1 MGCLTCYNKVE
12 EFIGTKFESYAGFVC
27 KHPWKFIFVPL
38 IINGLLG
45 IGLVNL
51 KSDNDVERIY
61 TPMNSQASKDR
72 STLRK
77 IFGDFSAKNF
87 YTQSQIESGIYG
99 DIIFEAKQGKNIL
112 GNLYLSEMKEVYG
125 KISSLQFTDSVGSLS
140 NLSKVC
146 ARRDN
151 ACVVDGHVIFNP
163 WFQSNLNANT
173 IPYPGSGATS
183 LQGIF
188 GDVVVSNGILTNASF
203 VKLRYHLKHETQ
215 TNKDDNILWMAS
227 YIKKIEK
234 ITTNHTNIY
243 YAHSESLD
251 EELNANIGGD
261 IVFFS
266 LTFTLMIVYATTATS
281 NYKCVS
287 DRQNLGRAGVLAAA
301 FAILGSF
308 GLIAACG
315 LEFVSIVGT
324 MPFLIIG
331 IGVDDMFLLL
341 SGLAET
347 YDCKN
352 ALEPEDRI
360 KKTLRSSGVGIT
372 ITSLTDLIAF
382 LVGASSSFISVRN
395 FCVYTGIA
403 VLFCYL
409 NYVTFFVGCMVIHE
423 RRVSGSRH
431 ACTCQVISHSKK
443 EGRSNCLQGQPH
455 SCMCTGSIPTKRSEV
470 EGPFEKYPPKI
481 ISRLVL
487 QKPIKVII
495 LVGFAVY
502 LGISI
507 WGATKFEQGLTL
519 NDLVTED
526 SYYYSYSQL
535 NEKYFSSSFA
545 ISVNIPNTLKYSDV
559 QTWNKILALQTLL
572 QQDERVENNLRLN
585 WLEEFRNS
593 TVYDGSSEINFISA
607 LRSNFLPVNPHF
619 KNDIKF
625 DTSNVTIVASRFY
638 VFSFNV
644 EDSADQGELMK
655 RVRKTASSS
664 VIPEAIVYSPAFIF
678 FEQYVA
684 ILPNTLQT
692 LGIATVVIFIVT
704 AIFLPHPVLVLFV
717 TLTLAMI
724 LVGLIGFMHFWGLTL
739 SSITMIHIIMSVGFS
754 VDFSAHVCHG
764 FMESAKSNRDDG
776 AKGAIVRAG
785 GPIFNGAV
793 SSILGIIMLSFSKS
807 FIFRSFFKVMLL
819 IVLFGASHSLLFL
832 PVILSLCGP
841 KFKNNGNDEKISSQ
855 AEKRDK
861 NQPRSNMKTSHKNE
875 AFGSELSMT
884 NTNSEN
890 GVELTKI
897 QPRKLPILP
906 SISNKH

>member
-27 KHPWKFIFVPL
+27 KHPWKFIFIPL

-151 ACVVDGHVIFNP
+151 ACVVDGQVIFNP

-173 IPYPGSGATS
+173 IPYPGSGNTS

-227 YIKKIEK
+227 YIKKMEK

-331 IGVDDMFLLL
+331 NTFNTIKLL
-341 SGLAET
+341 
-347 YDCKN
+347 
-352 ALEPEDRI
+352 
-360 KKTLRSSGVGIT
+360 T
-372 ITSLTDLIAF
+372 I
-382 LVGASSSFISVRN
+382 
-395 FCVYTGIA
+395 
-403 VLFCYL
+403 
-409 NYVTFFVGCMVIHE
+409 
-423 RRVSGSRH
+423 
-431 ACTCQVISHSKK
+431 
-443 EGRSNCLQGQPH
+443 
-455 SCMCTGSIPTKRSEV
+455 
-470 EGPFEKYPPKI
+470 
-481 ISRLVL
+481 
-487 QKPIKVII
+487 
-495 LVGFAVY
+495 
-502 LGISI
+502 
-507 WGATKFEQGLTL
+507 
-519 NDLVTED
+519 
-526 SYYYSYSQL
+526 
-535 NEKYFSSSFA
+535 
-545 ISVNIPNTLKYSDV
+545 
-559 QTWNKILALQTLL
+559 
-572 QQDERVENNLRLN
+572 
-585 WLEEFRNS
+585 
-593 TVYDGSSEINFISA
+593 
-607 LRSNFLPVNPHF
+607 
-619 KNDIKF
+619 
-625 DTSNVTIVASRFY
+625 
-638 VFSFNV
+638 
-644 EDSADQGELMK
+644 
-655 RVRKTASSS
+655 
-664 VIPEAIVYSPAFIF
+664 
-678 FEQYVA
+678 
-684 ILPNTLQT
+684 
-692 LGIATVVIFIVT
+692 
-704 AIFLPHPVLVLFV
+704 
-717 TLTLAMI
+717 
-724 LVGLIGFMHFWGLTL
+724 
-739 SSITMIHIIMSVGFS
+739 
-754 VDFSAHVCHG
+754 
-764 FMESAKSNRDDG
+764 
-776 AKGAIVRAG
+776 
-785 GPIFNGAV
+785 
-793 SSILGIIMLSFSKS
+793 
-807 FIFRSFFKVMLL
+807 
-819 IVLFGASHSLLFL
+819 
-832 PVILSLCGP
+832 
-841 KFKNNGNDEKISSQ
+841 
-855 AEKRDK
+855 
-861 NQPRSNMKTSHKNE
+861 
-875 AFGSELSMT
+875 
-884 NTNSEN
+884 
-890 GVELTKI
+890 
-897 QPRKLPILP
+897 
-906 SISNKH
+906 